1 MKITIKPIS
10 LIDVLDFSDKYNVN
24 NLYTLRPIDYE
35 TVCKQ
40 NNTKY
45 WIDLFHKDNYKLIS
59 ITNKYHINWIKEA
72 YNLGQMTRKFS
83 SLYLEDLEYLCKQF
97 VNFDKDYFIRT
108 DHVSLK
114 DGIHGVGPYNNI
126 KQVIESICTC
136 TTNHYPIH
144 KDDIILNI
152 YLMEWKVFDKDN
164 EFRVFV
170 YNNHITAISL
180 QFLYTKNKLFSKKSN
195 EEINTLVINI
205 NDFFNNN
212 IKDKLY
218 SMVNYTFDLVLLN
231 DGTFYFIEPNSFGK
245 DYSAGSALFHWINDS
260 DILLNENCNEIEFRY
275 TI

>member
-1 MKITIKPIS
+1 MKLTIKPIS
-10 LIDVLDFSDKYNVN
+10 LTDVLEFTDKYNVN
-24 NLYTLRPIDYE
+24 NLYKLRPDDYDNI
-35 TVCKQ
+35 CKQ

-72 YNLGQMTRKFS
+72 YNIGQITRNFS
-83 SLYLEDLEYLCKQF
+83 SLYLEDLEDLCKEF
-97 VNFDKDYFIRT
+97 VNFDKGYFIRT

-126 KQVIESICTC
+126 KSVIESICTC

-144 KDDIILNI
+144 KNDTILNI

-170 YNNHITAISL
+170 YKNYITAISL

-195 EEINTLVINI
+195 SEITILIKNI

-212 IKDKLY
+212 IKQKLY
-218 SMVNYTFDLVLLN
+218 SMVNYTFDLVLLK
-231 DGTFYFIEPNSFGK
+231 DTFYFIEPNSFGK
-245 DYSAGSALFHWINDS
+245 DYSAGSALFHWVNDY